1 LQLLASFSIISHGLK
16 EIIEG
21 INLFNRADFFSA
33 HDFFEELWF
42 ESENTDKLF
51 FQGLVQISVGCYHLI
66 CGNFYGAFSQ
76 LSKGKTKLKNYLPS
90 HGNIDLRSL
99 LDDIDLLLEEL
110 NMTISSKKNKID
122 FDKIPSIKTLL

>member
-1 LQLLASFSIISHGLK
+1 MQLLASFSIISHGLK

-33 HDFFEELWF
+33 HDFFEEMWL
-42 ESENTDKLF
+42 ESEKADKLF
-51 FQGLVQISVGCYHLI
+51 FQGLVQVSVGCYHLI
-66 CGNFYGAFSQ
+66 CGNYKGAFSQ

-90 HGNIDLRSL
+90 HGNIDLISL
-99 LDDIDLLLEEL
+99 LNNIDLLLIEL
-110 NMTISSKKNKID
+110 DITISNKENKID